1 MLLQEYESRRYYIP
15 YKNCRYIYRR
25 TKHINTDGG
34 IYMDVGTITNSTN
47 AAANAYA
54 AKENKQTDEVK
65 KYGVSGRTIGQA
77 KLSENAKKY
86 YEELKAKYKDMDFIL
101 VSKDMKEAAK
111 ANAGSFANPNKMVVL
126 IDEEKVERMA
136 ADEQFRKQYEN
147 VIASAQKKMPQL
159 QQALGTTSNVKGFG
173 MQVNDDGRASFFA
186 VMDKSFKSQAER
198 LEKQRAEKKEEKKA
212 AEKKAEKK
220 EREEKLEEKRLK
232 NKETKEEVITADSIE
247 ELMKKIDDYNY
258 LQMSDSVK
266 TDAEKYVGT
275 VIDFKG

>member
-1 MLLQEYESRRYYIP
+1 
-15 YKNCRYIYRR
+15 
-25 TKHINTDGG
+25 
-34 IYMDVGTITNSTN
+34 MDVGTITNSTN
-47 AAANAYA
+47 AMANSYA
-54 AKENKQTDEVK
+54 VKENKQTDEVK

-111 ANAGSFANPNKMVVL
+111 ANAGSFANPIKMVVL

-136 ADEQFRKQYEN
+136 ADEQFRKQYES

-232 NKETKEEVITADSIE
+232 NKKSKEEIITADSIE
-247 ELMKKIDDYNY
+247 ELMKKINDYNY

>member
-1 MLLQEYESRRYYIP
+1 
-15 YKNCRYIYRR
+15 
-25 TKHINTDGG
+25 
-34 IYMDVGTITNSTN
+34 MDVGTITNSTN
-47 AAANAYA
+47 AVANTYVV
-54 AKENKQTDEVK
+54 KENKQMDEVK

-136 ADEQFRKQYEN
+136 ADEQFRKQYES

-232 NKETKEEVITADSIE
+232 NKEFKEEIITADSIE

-258 LQMSDSVK
+258 LQMSDTVK

-275 VIDFKG
+275 VIDFRG

>member
-1 MLLQEYESRRYYIP
+1 
-15 YKNCRYIYRR
+15 
-25 TKHINTDGG
+25 
-34 IYMDVGTITNSTN
+34 MDVGTITNSTN
-47 AAANAYA
+47 AVANTYA

-136 ADEQFRKQYEN
+136 ADEQFRKQYES

-186 VMDKSFKSQAER
+186 VMDKSFKLQAER

-232 NKETKEEVITADSIE
+232 NKKSKEEIITADSIE
-247 ELMKKIDDYNY
+247 ELMKKINDYNY

>member
-1 MLLQEYESRRYYIP
+1 
-15 YKNCRYIYRR
+15 
-25 TKHINTDGG
+25 
-34 IYMDVGTITNSTN
+34 MDVGTITNSTN

-54 AKENKQTDEVK
+54 VKENKQTDDVK

-101 VSKDMKEAAK
+101 VGKDMKEAAK

-136 ADEQFRKQYEN
+136 ADEQFRKQYES

-159 QQALGTTSNVKGFG
+159 QQALEKSSNIKGFG

-198 LEKQRAEKKEEKKA
+198 LEKQRAERKEEKKA
-212 AEKKAEKK
+212 AQKKAEKK

-247 ELMKKIDDYNY
+247 ELLKKIDDYNY
-258 LQMSDSVK
+258 LQMSDTVK

>member
-1 MLLQEYESRRYYIP
+1 
-15 YKNCRYIYRR
+15 
-25 TKHINTDGG
+25 
-34 IYMDVGTITNSTN
+34 MDVGTITNSTN
-47 AAANAYA
+47 AVANTYA
-54 AKENKQTDEVK
+54 TKENKQTDEVK

-136 ADEQFRKQYEN
+136 ADEQFRKQYES

-232 NKETKEEVITADSIE
+232 NKKSKEEIITADSIE
-247 ELMKKIDDYNY
+247 ELMKKINDYNY

>member
-1 MLLQEYESRRYYIP
+1 
-15 YKNCRYIYRR
+15 
-25 TKHINTDGG
+25 
-34 IYMDVGTITNSTN
+34 MDVGTITNSTN

-54 AKENKQTDEVK
+54 VKENKQTDDVK

-136 ADEQFRKQYEN
+136 ADEQFRKQYES

-159 QQALGTTSNVKGFG
+159 QQALEKSSNIKGFG

-232 NKETKEEVITADSIE
+232 NKKSKEEIITADSIE
-247 ELMKKIDDYNY
+247 ELMKKINDYNY

>member
-1 MLLQEYESRRYYIP
+1 
-15 YKNCRYIYRR
+15 
-25 TKHINTDGG
+25 
-34 IYMDVGTITNSTN
+34 MDVGTITNSTN

-54 AKENKQTDEVK
+54 VKENKQTDEVK

-136 ADEQFRKQYEN
+136 ADEQFRKQYES

-159 QQALGTTSNVKGFG
+159 QQALGKSSNIKGFG
-173 MQVNDDGRASFFA
+173 MRVNDDGRASFFA
-186 VMDKSFKSQAER
+186 VMDKSFKSQAGR
-198 LEKQRAEKKEEKKA
+198 LEKQRAQKKEEKKA

-220 EREEKLEEKRLK
+220 EREEKLEEKLEEKRLK

-247 ELMKKIDDYNY
+247 ELLKKIDDYNY
-258 LQMSDSVK
+258 LQMSDTIK